1 MATPDP
7 AHGTGTLI
15 PCEQC
20 GQAVADYRGTCPFC
34 GAPSGRPEQPPPGEA
49 HAAEETAPVGK
60 KPRSWRGLV
69 ILAIVFVCVAA
80 FAGCMALIDRSNQKS
95 IALSPQATAFVA
107 TAMPALDRVLA
118 EYQAGNDTQAAQ
130 DFGAIGDMPAL
141 TPTDLTV
148 AEHYAAYSSA
158 VRAYL
163 LETAS
168 VQEVE
173 AAKAATEAAIVKA
186 QAK

>member
-7 AHGTGTLI
+7 AQATGTLI
-15 PCEQC
+15 PCEKC

-34 GAPSGRPEQPPPGEA
+34 GAPTGRPEQPPPSEPP
-49 HAAEETAPVGK
+49 AAEEAAPGGK

-69 ILAIVFVCVAA
+69 ILVIVLACVAA

-95 IALSPQATAFVA
+95 IALSPQATAFLD
-107 TAMPALDRVLA
+107 TAMPALDRVLT
-118 EYQAGNDTQAAQ
+118 EYQAGDDTQAAR
-130 DFGAIGDMPAL
+130 DWSAIGDMPAL

-148 AEHYAAYSSA
+148 AEQYTAYSNA

-163 LETAS
+163 LENGS
-168 VQEVE
+168 LQEVE
-173 AAKAATEAAIVKA
+173 AAKAATEAAIAKA
-186 QAK
+186 QAE